1 MTVTQTDAGPTTSPY
16 LLFDTGLVGFP
27 EARRFVLVE
36 SGGGAFELQSAD
48 EASPDFV
55 VVAPAPFFSDYAPL
69 LDDVSVSR
77 LDLRDADEALVL
89 LVVTL
94 GQRPEDATA
103 NLLAPLVVNQRTR
116 HAAQIVLNG
125 QDFPLRAPLIG
136 G

>member
-27 EARRFVLVE
+27 DARRFVLIE

-55 VVAPAPFFSDYAPL
+55 VVAPAPFFS
-69 LDDVSVSR
+69 
-77 LDLRDADEALVL
+77 
-89 LVVTL
+89 
-94 GQRPEDATA
+94 EDATA